1 MVSRDYEEFVA
12 ALNSHGV
19 RYLII
24 GAHAVAYHA
33 RPRATKDLDVFVDP
47 TADNAERVLAA
58 LREFFGGV
66 DFGYTVD
73 DLVEPGWII
82 QLGVAPVR
90 IDLHTEIP
98 GCPNFE
104 AVWGNRV
111 EGQFGA
117 VPAKYMGLEDLIQ
130 AKEATARDQ
139 DRADIR
145 TLRRA
150 KKDEL

>member
-1 MVSRDYEEFVA
+1 M
-12 ALNSHGV
+12 
-19 RYLII
+19 
-24 GAHAVAYHA
+24 AYHA
-33 RPRATKDLDVFVDP
+33 RPRATKVLDVFVDP

-90 IDLHTEIP
+90 ICVHVQTP

-104 AVWGNRV
+104 VDWGNRV
-111 EGQFGA
+111 EGRFGA
-117 VPAKYMGLEDLIQ
+117 APAQYMGLEDLIQ

-139 DRADIR
+139 DRANVR

-150 KKDEL
+150 KKDEI